1 MAIMKP
7 KLVKKVSLGQF
18 RVFSEQIKRGIVK
31 DIENGKC
38 SVSQASKELS
48 VSSTSIYNWIERYSR
63 YLQHNKRLVVE
74 DKSEAYQTE
83 QLRKRILEL
92 EAALGRKQLELDL
105 INKVVDLASEEY
117 KTDLKK
123 SFLKVASN
131 GSGLPKDQDIPT
143 K

>member
-1 MAIMKP
+1 MKP
-7 KLVKKVSLGQF
+7 KLVKKESLRQF
-18 RVFSEQIKRGIVK
+18 RFFSEQVKRGVVK

-74 DKSEAYQTE
+74 AKSEAYQTE

-92 EAALGRKQLELDL
+92 EAALGRKQMELDL
-105 INKVVDLASEEY
+105 INKVVDLASDEY

-123 SFLKVASN
+123 NFLKAALN
-131 GSGLPKDQDIPT
+131 GSGLAKDQDIPT

>member
-1 MAIMKP
+1 MKP
-7 KLVKKVSLGQF
+7 KVVKKASLRQF
-18 RVFSEQIKRGIVK
+18 RVFSEQIKRGIVT

-83 QLRKRILEL
+83 HLRKRILEL
-92 EAALGRKQLELDL
+92 EAALGRKQMELDL

-123 SFLKVASN
+123 SFLKEASN
-131 GSGLPKDQDIPT
+131 GSGLAKDQDIPT

>member
-1 MAIMKP
+1 MKP
-7 KLVKKVSLGQF
+7 KLVKKESLRQLRF
-18 RVFSEQIKRGIVK
+18 FSEQVKRGVVN

-92 EAALGRKQLELDL
+92 EAALGRKQMELDL
-105 INKVVDLASEEY
+105 INKVVDMASDEY

-123 SFLKVASN
+123 SFLKAALN
-131 GSGLPKDQDIPT
+131 GSGLPKDQDIIT